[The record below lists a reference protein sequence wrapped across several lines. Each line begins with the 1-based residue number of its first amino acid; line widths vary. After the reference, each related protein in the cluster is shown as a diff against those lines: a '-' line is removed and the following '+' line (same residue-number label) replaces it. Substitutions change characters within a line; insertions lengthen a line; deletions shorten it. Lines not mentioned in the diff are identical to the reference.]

1 MADVKVEKQ
10 QQQQQSQQQQE
21 RGRAMEHRG
30 GGGLM
35 ARRGE
40 FFPDLFSMSP
50 FAMMRRLS
58 EEMDRAFGSSFGLWR
73 GSGQEYLPPVEIRE
87 ENNNIVISADVPG
100 INKEDIRV
108 EATEDGLVIEGERKR
123 EQQESRGGVQ
133 RSERMYGHFY
143 RLIPLPEGAEV
154 DKASA
159 QFKDGVLEVRVPL
172 SQHEQKR
179 REIPIN
185 KG

>member
-10 QQQQQSQQQQE
+10 QQQQPQRQQE
-21 RGRAMEHRG
+21 QGREMERRG
-30 GGGLM
+30 GGVM

-40 FFPDLFSMSP
+40 FFPADLFTMSP

-73 GSGQEYLPPVEIRE
+73 GAGQEYMPPVEIRQE
-87 ENNNIVISADVPG
+87 DNNIVICADVPG

-123 EQQESRGGVQ
+123 EQQESRGGMQ

-143 RLIPLPEGAEV
+143 RLIPLPEGADV
-154 DKASA
+154 DKANA

-172 SQHEQKR
+172 PQQEHKR

>member
-10 QQQQQSQQQQE
+10 QQQEKGRELE
-21 RGRAMEHRG
+21 RRG
-30 GGGLM
+30 GGL

-40 FFPDLFSMSP
+40 FFPSDLFTMSP

-73 GSGQEYLPPVEIRE
+73 GMGQEYLPPVEIRE
-87 ENNNIVISADVPG
+87 EDNNLVVCADVPG

-108 EATEDGLVIEGERKR
+108 EATQDGLVIEGERKR
-123 EQQESRGGVQ
+123 EEREVRGGVQ

-143 RLIPLPEGAEV
+143 RLIPLPEGADV

-172 SQHEQKR
+172 PEQEQKR

>member
-10 QQQQQSQQQQE
+10 QQQPQQE
-21 RGRAMEHRG
+21 QGRAMERRG
-30 GGGLM
+30 GAGLL
-35 ARRGE
+35 RRGE
-40 FFPDLFSMSP
+40 FFPSDLFTMSP

-73 GSGQEYLPPVEIRE
+73 GLGQEYLPPVEIRE
-87 ENNNIVISADVPG
+87 ENNNMVICADVPG
-100 INKEDIRV
+100 ISKEDIRV

-123 EQQESRGGVQ
+123 EQQEARGGVQ

-143 RLIPLPEGAEV
+143 RMIPLPEGADV

-172 SQHEQKR
+172 PQQEQKR
-179 REIPIN
+179 REIPIS

>member
-10 QQQQQSQQQQE
+10 QQQEQ
-21 RGRAMEHRG
+21 GRAMERRG
-30 GGGLM
+30 GAGL

-40 FFPDLFSMSP
+40 FFPADLFTMSP

-73 GSGQEYLPPVEIRE
+73 GGWGQEYQPPVEVRE

-123 EQQESRGGVQ
+123 EVQEGRAGMQ

-143 RLIPLPEGAEV
+143 RLIPLPEGADV

-172 SQHEQKR
+172 SQQEQKR
-179 REIPIN
+179 REIPIS

>member
-10 QQQQQSQQQQE
+10 QQQSQQQQE
-21 RGRAMEHRG
+21 QGRAMERRG
-30 GGGLM
+30 GGGMM

-40 FFPDLFSMSP
+40 FFPSELFTLSP

-58 EEMDRAFGSSFGLWR
+58 EEMDRAFGSSFGLFR
-73 GSGQEYLPPVEIRE
+73 GAGQEYMPPVEIRE
-87 ENNNIVISADVPG
+87 ENNNIVICADVPG
-100 INKEDIRV
+100 INKEDIHV

-123 EQQESRGGVQ
+123 EQQESRGGMQ

-143 RLIPLPEGAEV
+143 RLIPLPEGADV

-172 SQHEQKR
+172 SQQEQKR